1 MGDSTRIACSIRK
14 RVASGDLAE
23 IRTAIQLFNGIMEGA
38 LENVDYENP
47 RSHIRIETAEE
58 FGPRFIDWLLNSV
71 EDLNRTWLYNPLWKF
86 IGEKFAPLQPLLNV
100 LHKRAHSELW
110 PRTDLAI
117 GELLLVVYYFNRVVE
132 EEWQS

>member
-1 MGDSTRIACSIRK
+1 
-14 RVASGDLAE
+14 
-23 IRTAIQLFNGIMEGA
+23 MEGA